1 MPEQRTTLLVSDEE
15 DISHRLDAERA
26 RLRREAG
33 LAQPRHFKRPVERAF
48 TAEERDKVTILFGG
62 LTWKHEELI
71 RAVFL
76 GNGYKCEMVPVP
88 NVAAF
93 QLGKEYGNNG
103 QCNPTYFTVGNLVQY
118 LQGLEAKGIP
128 RQQILDNLDS
138 VYREAYD
145 RAKKA
150 GDERRMADL
159 DAAYQREQ
167 LLLEVLL
174 DIRDGL
180 RAPPPPP
187 PPPAPPKQG
196 TGTDPLAALDT
207 IRRITKLR

>member
-1 MPEQRTTLLVSDEE
+1 MS
-15 DISHRLDAERA
+15 
-26 RLRREAG
+26 
-33 LAQPRHFKRPVERAF
+33 PRH
-48 TAEERDKVTILFGG
+48 
-62 LTWKHEELI
+62 
-71 RAVFL
+71 
-76 GNGYKCEMVPVP
+76 
-88 NVAAF
+88 
-93 QLGKEYGNNG
+93 
-103 QCNPTYFTVGNLVQY
+103 
-118 LQGLEAKGIP
+118 
-128 RQQILDNLDS
+128 RQQILDNLES

-180 RAPPPPP
+180 T
-187 PPPAPPKQG
+187 PAKPKPSESG
-196 TGTDPLAALDT
+196 TRDPLATLDT

>member
-1 MPEQRTTLLVSDEE
+1 MS
-15 DISHRLDAERA
+15 
-26 RLRREAG
+26 
-33 LAQPRHFKRPVERAF
+33 PR
-48 TAEERDKVTILFGG
+48 
-62 LTWKHEELI
+62 
-71 RAVFL
+71 
-76 GNGYKCEMVPVP
+76 
-88 NVAAF
+88 
-93 QLGKEYGNNG
+93 
-103 QCNPTYFTVGNLVQY
+103 
-118 LQGLEAKGIP
+118 P

-145 RAKKA
+145 RAKKS

-180 RAPPPPP
+180 GRPAAKAQ
-187 PPPAPPKQG
+187 PPAAP
-196 TGTDPLAALDT
+196 DPMATLDT